1 MSPCIFVLSSSVSYR
16 QSPITLLDRVRH
28 VIGRAVVLKVKRWS
42 ASMLL
47 LLLLHASHVLS
58 PALLLE
64 ILIAHVEQRIGA
76 RRDRIEAVVRHVRS
90 FEVASEIEIVRT
102 SVGHRTI
109 GSVEERLRG
118 KKEVRR
124 IAQRLK
130 ALLLARIERLLK
142 HAADLITLATEDL
155 ERTLPNKMTG
165 CVHHLDVR
173 RRCARSF
180 ALMVLW

>member
-1 MSPCIFVLSSSVSYR
+1 MSACIFVLSSSASYR
-16 QSPITLLDRVRH
+16 QSTVTLLDRIRH

-42 ASMLL
+42 ASML

-64 ILIAHVEQRIGA
+64 ILIAHVEQWIGA
-76 RRDRIEAVVRHVRS
+76 RRDRIEAVVRHVPS

-102 SVGHRTI
+102 SVRHRTI
-109 GSVEERLRG
+109 GSVGERLRG

-124 IAQRLK
+124 IAHRLK

-142 HAADLITLATEDL
+142 HAADLIALATEDL